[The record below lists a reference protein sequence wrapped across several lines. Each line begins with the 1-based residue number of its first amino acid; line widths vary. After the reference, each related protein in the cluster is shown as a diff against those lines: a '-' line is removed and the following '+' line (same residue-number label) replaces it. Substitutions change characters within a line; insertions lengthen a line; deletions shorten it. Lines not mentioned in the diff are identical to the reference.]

1 VSEDNTQTQPP
12 APQQPVAQSTCPT
25 CSYSLAGL
33 ATSTCPECG
42 TTIASPQTLDPSLVV
57 SQVNCERCSYDLR
70 GITVGSMCPECNLPV
85 QVSVGL
91 SRTATLD
98 PEGAR
103 LLQSGSKLVVR
114 SLMGFVL
121 GYIGIVAVSI
131 AAGLGLSALNLGGM
145 APRSFSLF
153 ALIPIAFAACTLLTM
168 YFASQGYK
176 QLAESMSLMRVLG
189 EKQKDPVTTYS
200 NAQIRMMIVAAGSG
214 VLALVCFG
222 ATLLFQIFQRVI
234 DKFVVAGVC
243 FLVLGVACFA
253 AAQVCGAIRFFYVCI
268 LLRKIAQRIP
278 DASLASHAQRMLWL
292 GPVLICVGWLLGCII
307 VIGYPLMLIAYALH
321 LWGFFRLSKLLNA
334 QYRGRTVTNE
344 LVLK

>member
-1 VSEDNTQTQPP
+1 MSEDNTQTQPP

-153 ALIPIAFAACTLLTM
+153 ALVPVAFAACTLLTM

-200 NAQIRMMIVAAGSG
+200 NAQIRMMVVAVGAG
-214 VLALVCFG
+214 VLAAALF
-222 ATLLFQIFQRVI
+222 ASSLLIKGSAGNLAI
-234 DKFVVAGVC
+234 AGVC
-243 FLVLGVACFA
+243 FVVLGVACFA

-292 GPVLICVGWLLGCII
+292 GPVLIGVGWLLGCII

-321 LWGFFRLSKLLNA
+321 LWGFYRLSKLLNA
-334 QYRGRTVTNE
+334 QYRGRAVTNE